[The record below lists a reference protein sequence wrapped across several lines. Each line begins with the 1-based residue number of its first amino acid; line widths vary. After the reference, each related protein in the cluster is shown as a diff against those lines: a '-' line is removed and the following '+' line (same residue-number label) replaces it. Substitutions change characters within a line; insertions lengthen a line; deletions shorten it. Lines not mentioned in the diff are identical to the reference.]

1 VGEGGGRRGE
11 MINKFRKALVLIGKK
26 QFLPTLKDIE
36 NKELGKLAKRLK
48 GDSDKETLTNIL
60 EWQDRNIQ
68 FWWERW
74 AFDLSLKVLGSISGM
89 LVLTFLLLYPSKF
102 LIIEALLTVLVTIF
116 IFISIFSNILP
127 LVFYILLFLPI
138 VYLLTSVALRIP
150 LLAQNILLCTLFYM
164 GCLGGAVILIM
175 VYLFIRY
182 SIFFREEKSIS
193 KKLFKFLELV
203 NRTFQLSLP
212 VNKLLDHKLAVC
224 RDYAKLTASLL
235 FNLYPDSEVYFIRI
249 LGHVAAGINI
259 KNKIYVLDQHLPIL
273 TTDNWLIKR
282 NKKKANTYIS
292 KLKRDSGGRPINVTF
307 DKHDPITREQKE
319 APKINNTELTEE
331 ITNLLGINQ
340 SLHKDK
346 TGIRIPLKN
355 FVILYEDDAITK
367 YSLIRAIKNKLES
380 ELCSNM
386 DKISK
391 IEINQDKSD
400 LIVKVYLRTE
410 RGE

>member
-1 VGEGGGRRGE
+1 
-11 MINKFRKALVLIGKK
+11 MIRKFKSWTDKK
-26 QFLPTLKDIE
+26 QSCPTVEDIE

-74 AFDLSLKVLGSISGM
+74 AFDCLLKVLGLISGIIFI
-89 LVLTFLLLYPSKF
+89 LFPFLQLLYPSKF
-102 LIIEALLTVLVTIF
+102 LIVEALLTVLVTIF
-116 IFISIFSNILP
+116 IFISMLSNVLP

-150 LLAQNILLCTLFYM
+150 LLAHQNILPYTLFYV
-164 GCLGGAVILIM
+164 GCLGAVILIM

-182 SIFFREEKSIS
+182 RIFFREEKSIS

-212 VNKLLDHKLAVC
+212 VNKLLDNKLAVC

-235 FNLYPDSEVYFIRI
+235 FNVYPDSEVYFITI
-249 LGHVAAGINI
+249 PQHVAAGIKI
-259 KNKIYVLDQHLPIL
+259 KNKIYVLDQRLPIL

-355 FVILYEDDAITK
+355 FVIPYEDDAITK

>member
-1 VGEGGGRRGE
+1 

-26 QFLPTLKDIE
+26 QFLPTLKDLE
-36 NKELGKLAKRLK
+36 NEELKNLADRLK
-48 GDSDKETLTNIL
+48 GGSDKETLTNIL
-60 EWQDRNIQ
+60 EWEDRNIQ

-74 AFDLSLKVLGSISGM
+74 PFDLSLKFLGPISWM
-89 LVLTFLLLYPSKF
+89 LVLIIFFPFLQLLYPSKF
-102 LIIEALLTVLVTIF
+102 LIIEALLTVFVTIF
-116 IFISIFSNILP
+116 IFISMLSNVLP
-127 LVFYILLFLPI
+127 LVFYVFLFLPI

-150 LLAQNILLCTLFYM
+150 LLAQNILPYTLFYV
-164 GCLGGAVILIM
+164 GCLGAVILIM

-212 VNKLLDHKLAVC
+212 LNKLLDHKLAVC

-235 FNLYPDSEVYFIRI
+235 FNVYPDSEVYFITI
-249 LGHVAAGINI
+249 PGHVAAGTKI
-259 KNKIYVLDQHLPIL
+259 KNKIYVLDQRLPIL
-273 TTDNWLIKR
+273 TTDNWLIKW
-282 NKKKANTYIS
+282 NKKKASTYIS
-292 KLKRDSGGRPINVTF
+292 KLKRDSGGRPIDVTF
-307 DKHDPITREQKE
+307 DKHDPLTREQKE
-319 APKINNTELTEE
+319 VPKINNTELTEE

-340 SLHKDK
+340 NLHKYK
-346 TGIRIPLKN
+346 TGFRIRLKN
-355 FVILYEDDAITK
+355 FVIPYEDDAITK

-400 LIVKVYLRTE
+400 LIVRVYL
-410 RGE
+410 

>member
-1 VGEGGGRRGE
+1 MGEGGGGERG
-11 MINKFRKALVLIGKK
+11 MIRKFKSWMDKK
-26 QFLPTLKDIE
+26 QSCPTVEDIE

-74 AFDLSLKVLGSISGM
+74 AFDCLLKVLGLISGIIFIFFP
-89 LVLTFLLLYPSKF
+89 FLQLPSKF

-116 IFISIFSNILP
+116 IFISMLSNVLP
-127 LVFYILLFLPI
+127 LVFYAFLFLPI

-150 LLAQNILLCTLFYM
+150 LLAQNILSFTLYV
-164 GCLGGAVILIM
+164 GCLGAVILIM

-212 VNKLLDHKLAVC
+212 VNKLLDYKLAVC

>member
-1 VGEGGGRRGE
+1 
-11 MINKFRKALVLIGKK
+11 MIRKFKSWTDKK
-26 QFLPTLKDIE
+26 QSCPTVEDIE

-74 AFDLSLKVLGSISGM
+74 AFDCLLKVLGLISGIIFI
-89 LVLTFLLLYPSKF
+89 LFPFLQLLYPSKF
-102 LIIEALLTVLVTIF
+102 LIVEALLTVLVTIF
-116 IFISIFSNILP
+116 IFISMLSNVLP

-150 LLAQNILLCTLFYM
+150 LLAQNILPCTLFYM

-212 VNKLLDHKLAVC
+212 VNKLLDYKLAVC

-249 LGHVAAGINI
+249 LGHVAAGIKI

-319 APKINNTELTEE
+319 VPKINNTELTEE

-355 FVILYEDDAITK
+355 FVIPYEDDAITK

>member
-1 VGEGGGRRGE
+1 MGEGGG
-11 MINKFRKALVLIGKK
+11 
-26 QFLPTLKDIE
+26 PTVEDIE
-36 NKELGKLAKRLK
+36 NKELVKLAKRLK

-89 LVLTFLLLYPSKF
+89 LVLIIFFPFLQLLYPSKF
-102 LIIEALLTVLVTIF
+102 LIIEALLTVFVTIF

-127 LVFYILLFLPI
+127 LVFYAFLFLPI

-150 LLAQNILLCTLFYM
+150 LLAQNILPCTLFYM

-182 SIFFREEKSIS
+182 RIFFREEKSIS

-235 FNLYPDSEVYFIRI
+235 FNVYPDSEVYFITI
-249 LGHVAAGINI
+249 PQHVAAGIKI
-259 KNKIYVLDQHLPIL
+259 KNKIYVLDQRLPIL
-273 TTDNWLIKR
+273 TTDNWLIKW

-292 KLKRDSGGRPINVTF
+292 KLKRDSGRRPINVTF
-307 DKHDPITREQKE
+307 DKHDPITREQKD

>member
-1 VGEGGGRRGE
+1 
-11 MINKFRKALVLIGKK
+11 MIRKFKSWMDKK
-26 QFLPTLKDIE
+26 QSCPTVEDIE

-74 AFDLSLKVLGSISGM
+74 PFDLSLKVLGLISGM
-89 LVLTFLLLYPSKF
+89 LVLIIFFPFLQLLYPSKF
-102 LIIEALLTVLVTIF
+102 LIIEALLTVFVTIF

-150 LLAQNILLCTLFYM
+150 LLAQNILPCTLFYM
-164 GCLGGAVILIM
+164 GCLGAVILIM

-182 SIFFREEKSIS
+182 RIFFREEKSIS

-224 RDYAKLTASLL
+224 RDYAKLTAALL
-235 FNLYPDSEVYFIRI
+235 FNLYPN
-249 LGHVAAGINI
+249 A
-259 KNKIYVLDQHLPIL
+259 KIYFFKIPQHAATAIKIDGKYYILDQTLPVL
-273 TTDNWLIKR
+273 TIDEWLIRWNRKDVDVYASELIW
-282 NKKKANTYIS
+282 NSEGKLVDVDFKYHEKVSLFSEKVVNT
-292 KLKRDSGGRPINVTF
+292 
-307 DKHDPITREQKE
+307 DK
-319 APKINNTELTEE
+319 LTEE
-331 ITNLLGINQ
+331 VAEMLKIKQISQKEKPDYETL
-340 SLHKDK
+340 
-346 TGIRIPLKN
+346 LKN
-355 FVILYEDDAITK
+355 YAIYYEDDDITK
-367 YSLIRAIKNKLES
+367 RSLMKAIKNKLES

>member
-1 VGEGGGRRGE
+1 
-11 MINKFRKALVLIGKK
+11 MINKFRKALVLIGEK

-36 NKELGKLAKRLK
+36 NEELKNLADRLK
-48 GDSDKETLTNIL
+48 GGSDKETLTNIL
-60 EWQDRNIQ
+60 EWEDRNIQ

-74 AFDLSLKVLGSISGM
+74 PFDLSLKFLGTISWM
-89 LVLTFLLLYPSKF
+89 LVLIIFFPFLQLLYPSKF
-102 LIIEALLTVLVTIF
+102 LIIEALLTVFVTIF

-127 LVFYILLFLPI
+127 LVFYVFLFLPI

-150 LLAQNILLCTLFYM
+150 LLAHQNILPYTLFYV
-164 GCLGGAVILIM
+164 GCLGAVILIM

-182 SIFFREEKSIS
+182 RIFFREEKSIS

-212 VNKLLDHKLAVC
+212 VNKLLDNKLAVC

-235 FNLYPDSEVYFIRI
+235 FNVYPDSEVYFITI
-249 LGHVAAGINI
+249 PQHVAAGIKI
-259 KNKIYVLDQHLPIL
+259 KNKIYVLDQRLPIL
-273 TTDNWLIKR
+273 TTDNWLIKW

-340 SLHKDK
+340 SLYKDK
-346 TGIRIPLKN
+346 TDFRITDFRICLKN
-355 FVILYEDDAITK
+355 FVIPYEDDAITK
-367 YSLIRAIKNKLES
+367 YSLIRTIKNKLES

-391 IEINQDKSD
+391 IEINQDKGD

>member
-1 VGEGGGRRGE
+1 
-11 MINKFRKALVLIGKK
+11 M
-26 QFLPTLKDIE
+26 
-36 NKELGKLAKRLK
+36 
-48 GDSDKETLTNIL
+48 
-60 EWQDRNIQ
+60 
-68 FWWERW
+68 
-74 AFDLSLKVLGSISGM
+74 LSNV
-89 LVLTFLLLYPSKF
+89 
-102 LIIEALLTVLVTIF
+102 
-116 IFISIFSNILP
+116 LP

-150 LLAQNILLCTLFYM
+150 LLAQNILPCTLFYM

-212 VNKLLDHKLAVC
+212 VNKLLDYKLAVC

-249 LGHVAAGINI
+249 LGHVAAGIKI

-319 APKINNTELTEE
+319 VPKINNTELTEE

-355 FVILYEDDAITK
+355 FVIPYEDDAITK